1 MDRFFAPR
9 SLAIYGLSRRPGN
22 TARVIVDNCRR
33 WGFRGPIVG
42 INPQAA
48 GDGGDDLDI
57 RASAADLPF
66 SPDLAVLLIPAR
78 QVPAAVEDCGRAGIR
93 RLAIQ
98 ADSAAPMRRASDAP
112 TSSIQGICICM
123 VQ

>member
-48 GDGGDDLDI
+48 GDGGDDPDI
-57 RASAADLPF
+57 RASAEPTPTGLN
-66 SPDLAVLLIPAR
+66 R
-78 QVPAAVEDCGRAGIR
+78 HGTRT
-93 RLAIQ
+93 
-98 ADSAAPMRRASDAP
+98 RRALSLSMRKARP
-112 TSSIQGICICM
+112 
-123 VQ
+123 